1 MLSEW
6 VATGLHLPQKHQKV
20 LPILLV
26 FLFPAV
32 FFFHGLFWNR
42 RFVDVR
48 LQPCKVRQVLIIW
61 SFTFSI
67 FFIFRSTVAVYWFIR
82 LRQFM
87 VKLVLSSKFILNFL
101 SLFDILCKKSNSD
114 CFLNTMTL
122 RSKYSIRSK
131 YSSIGKFSSF
141 PFKDTMKVYFC

>member
-1 MLSEW
+1 MSSHWFAFSTKTPESITNSTS
-6 VATGLHLPQKHQKV
+6 VS
-20 LPILLV
+20 
-26 FLFPAV
+26 FPGS

-87 VKLVLSSKFILNFL
+87 VKLVLSSKFILSFL

-141 PFKDTMKVYFC
+141 PFKDTLKVYFC